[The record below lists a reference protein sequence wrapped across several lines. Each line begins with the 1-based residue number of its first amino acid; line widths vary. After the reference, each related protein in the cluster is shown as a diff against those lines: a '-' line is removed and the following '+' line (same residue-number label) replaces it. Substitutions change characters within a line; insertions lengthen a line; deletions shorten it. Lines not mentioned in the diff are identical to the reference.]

1 MKLRQFTNSYMALLR
16 AIHSAGGVPCE
27 TYPELFFPEDIPNPE
42 VRATATKAAKS
53 LCHSCPVIDK
63 CFEFALETN
72 QRHGV
77 WGGTSPNERI

>member
-1 MKLRQFTNSYMALLR
+1 MKLRQFTNSYMNLLR

-27 TYPELFFPEDIPNPE
+27 EYPDLFFPEDIPDPQL
-42 VRATATKAAKS
+42 RATSTMTAKF
-53 LCHSCPVIDK
+53 LCRTCPVMEK

-72 QRHGV
+72 QRHGI